1 MMDQEE
7 KYTTSDLY
15 LGAYLKLKGYKM
27 TVEKSKNKAIFVF
40 EKTEGLQEE
49 VNNYLNESGSCEPLL
64 YTNSIKNLKNLLYN
78 L

>member
-1 MMDQEE
+1 MGEEE

-27 TVEKSKNKAIFVF
+27 TVEKNRNKAVFVF
-40 EKTEGLQEE
+40 EKNEGLQKE

-64 YTNSIKNLKNLLYN
+64 FTNSIKNLKNLLYN

>member
-1 MMDQEE
+1 MNT

-15 LGAYLKLKGYKM
+15 LASFLKLKGRKISI
-27 TVEKSKNKAIFVF
+27 SKNKNKVSF
-40 EKTEGLQEE
+40 EFDKDTEL
-49 VNNYLNESGSCEPLL
+49 NNLVRQYLTESASCDPLL

>member
-1 MMDQEE
+1 MMEQEE

-27 TVEKSKNKAIFVF
+27 TVEKNRNKAVFVF
-40 EKTEGLQEE
+40 EKNEGLQEE
-49 VNNYLNESGSCEPLL
+49 INNYLNESGSCEPLL

>member
-1 MMDQEE
+1 MSEEE

-27 TVEKSKNKAIFVF
+27 TVEKNRNKAVFVF
-40 EKTEGLQEE
+40 EKNEGLQKE

-64 YTNSIKNLKNLLYN
+64 FTNSIKNLKNLLYN

>member
-1 MMDQEE
+1 MNT

-15 LGAYLKLKGYKM
+15 LASFLKLKGHRISI
-27 TVEKSKNKAIFVF
+27 SKNKNKVSF
-40 EKTEGLQEE
+40 EFDKDTELDNLVRQ
-49 VNNYLNESGSCEPLL
+49 YLTESASCDPLL

>member
-1 MMDQEE
+1 MMSEEE

-27 TVEKSKNKAIFVF
+27 TVEKNRNKAVFVF
-40 EKTEGLQEE
+40 EKNEGLQEE
-49 VNNYLNESGSCEPLL
+49 INNYLNESGSCEPLL

>member
-1 MMDQEE
+1 
-7 KYTTSDLY
+7 
-15 LGAYLKLKGYKM
+15 M
-27 TVEKSKNKAIFVF
+27 TVEKSKNKVIFVF

>member
-1 MMDQEE
+1 MSEEE

-27 TVEKSKNKAIFVF
+27 TVEKNRNKAVFVF
-40 EKTEGLQEE
+40 EKHEGLQKE

-64 YTNSIKNLKNLLYN
+64 FTNSIKNLKNLLYN